1 VIWLDPSLLRTVR
14 DLLHSEFGQVGPAFA
29 LIDLDDGGLRGAA
42 VDSATGQCLMQ
53 LDDHD
58 LQGRAFDRSV
68 ADYLV
73 RTGKTPIPENAEW
86 ARELLD
92 LMTKARSA
100 LSRSDG
106 TFVMGHEYVGMLRVT
121 RTDLD
126 EALAPAVAR
135 AVSVAR
141 SIAAGSPAPVTALV
155 LMPDNVVWP
164 GLQAALTTGLHDLP
178 VLAMHADVPLAVP
191 GRHARPAP
199 VVEPEPGPQ
208 PGEEAEPAPSPVD
221 NRRQNQLVLTGAAL
235 LAGLIVVGG
244 ATLVTAPW
252 SEDTGQPQSQRY
264 LRTPET
270 SSAESPTPA
279 PSRSP
284 TTGSAVPTSTPP
296 PVPPINTDAALAPV
310 IRYTAPPPPPPSPP
324 TTTRRPARPAPNTV
338 PNPIPGLPPILLP

>member
-1 VIWLDPSLLRTVR
+1 MIWLDPSLLRTVR
-14 DLLHSEFGQVGPAFA
+14 DLLHSASGQVGPAFA

-42 VDSATGQCLMQ
+42 VDSDTGQCLMQ

-73 RTGKTPIPENAEW
+73 RTGKAPMPENAEW

-100 LSRSDG
+100 LSRADG
-106 TFVMGHEYVGMLRVT
+106 TFVMGHDHVGMLRVT

-126 EALAPAVAR
+126 EALAPAVVR

-141 SIAAGSPAPVTALV
+141 SIAAGSPAPVTAVV
-155 LMPDNVVWP
+155 LMPDHVIWP
-164 GLQAALTTGLHDLP
+164 GLQAALTTGLHELP

-199 VVEPEPGPQ
+199 VVEPEP
-208 PGEEAEPAPSPVD
+208 EPVREVDMAPPPVD
-221 NRRQNQLVLTGAAL
+221 NRRQNRLVLIGAAL

-244 ATLVTAPW
+244 ATLVAAPW

-270 SSAESPTPA
+270 STEVSQA
-279 PSRSP
+279 PSQSP
-284 TTGSAVPTSTPP
+284 TTASEVPTTTL
-296 PVPPINTDAALAPV
+296 PPINTEAALAPV
-310 IRYTAPPPPPPSPP
+310 MRYTAPPPPPPP
-324 TTTRRPARPAPNTV
+324 TTTRRPARPAPNTI